1 MSSERN
7 IRDRKLASHVGS
19 LGRPPNR
26 RTSHVGP
33 LATLTASGNPDLL
46 DIALREWR
54 TISKQWERTADD
66 FTMCSMAATLR
77 GCRATLRET
86 GNGFS
91 IALSVVAVV
100 VLMALAGCAP
110 PEAGDLDVENERPSL
125 TGEGGVANPNSE
137 IEASDEVETEN
148 APDSPGDPP
157 DAMISKGRHRAPV
170 TGVHSK
176 GVGSGPDRLDTD
188 TETRLIEEQMRLRG
202 RIDTLDSQLKAF
214 DINPPSRAARESDPR
229 GRPEAIERRLDLERR
244 TLEAQDRQI
253 RRELRQ
259 LRNGSS
265 PRSIGSGSQGTSS
278 QGLFGGSGMQ

>member
-1 MSSERN
+1 MGQDFRSAPTRP
-7 IRDRKLASHVGS
+7 GS
-19 LGRPPNR
+19 KP
-26 RTSHVGP
+26 
-33 LATLTASGNPDLL
+33 
-46 DIALREWR
+46 
-54 TISKQWERTADD
+54 ISKPSAP
-66 FTMCSMAATLR
+66 R
-77 GCRATLRET
+77 GCRWTGDLRMNAK
-86 GNGFS
+86 GRGRS
-91 IALSVVAVV
+91 PLSVAAVV
-100 VLMALAGCAP
+100 ALVALAGCAAP
-110 PEAGDLDVENERPSL
+110 GPGDPGVENEGPSIA
-125 TGEGGVANPNSE
+125 GEGGVADPNAE
-137 IEASDEVETEN
+137 IEVPEAMEMESP
-148 APDSPGDPP
+148 PDSTGDLP
-157 DAMISKGRHRAPV
+157 DTMSSKGRPRAPAATV
-170 TGVHSK
+170 PSDGVDRRD
-176 GVGSGPDRLDTD
+176 DRLDSD